1 MKKGI
6 YNLVLVAV
14 FILCILAVSFIM
26 AGVEKL
32 FAIRIG
38 QALLYVGFCV
48 GIGIFR
54 VLKPI
59 IHKLFFK
66 DNQ

>member
-38 QALLYVGFCV
+38 QALMYAGFFV
-48 GIGIFR
+48 GIGIFFI
-54 VLKPI
+54 LKPI
-59 IHKLFFK
+59 IHKSFFK
-66 DNQ
+66 NNQ